1 MKRFLGIAVVM
12 LSPSIVLAATPRTFS
27 DLANLAVSL
36 LDAGAGLL
44 ITTALVI
51 YLFGI
56 SRSIY
61 KAGEEGKEALRT
73 YVLWGILTIFIMISI
88 WGILQLLQNT
98 LFGGTSYAPGSSQGQ
113 SSGMQATF
121 Q

>member
-1 MKRFLGIAVVM
+1 MKRILVLVVV
-12 LSPSIVLAATPRTFS
+12 LLLPSFAFAAAPRTFS
-27 DLANLAVSL
+27 DLADLIVSL
-36 LDAGAGLL
+36 FDAGVGLL
-44 ITTALVI
+44 ITAALVI

-56 SRSIY
+56 SRSIF

-73 YVLWGILTIFIMISI
+73 YVLWGILTIFLMVSI

-98 LFGGTSYAPGSSQGQ
+98 LFGGTTYAPGQ
-113 SSGMQATF
+113 SSGSQTYF